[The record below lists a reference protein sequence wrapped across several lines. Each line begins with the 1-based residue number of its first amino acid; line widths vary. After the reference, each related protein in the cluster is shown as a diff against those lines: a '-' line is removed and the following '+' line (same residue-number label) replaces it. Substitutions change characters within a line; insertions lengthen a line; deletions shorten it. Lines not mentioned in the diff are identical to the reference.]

1 MYIIRNKIQNVSPFV
16 EDEIVL
22 WISVEQFLR
31 QHGFTVVT
39 AVSDEEALEKFTG
52 ADVIVLDIMLP
63 EVSGIEVFIKFAR
76 LATCRC

>member
-63 EVSGIEVFIKFAR
+63 EVSGIEVLHQIR
-76 LATCRC
+76 